1 MENIEKSMEENGQ
14 FNEEQIKKMLI
25 NEFIEE
31 FKKLNKFQRVTVRN
45 FFYANKKEYLK
56 ISVKNKNMLISI
68 KEEILKKV
76 KVNFEFDFEVEILC
90 EEIYILL
97 KNNK

>member
-25 NEFIEE
+25 SEFTEDY
-31 FKKLNKFQRVTVRN
+31 KKLNMFQKITVRN
-45 FFYANKKEYLK
+45 FFYANKNEYLK
-56 ISVKNKNMLISI
+56 ISVKDKNMIISI
-68 KEEILKKV
+68 RDEILKEQ
-76 KVNFEFDFEVEILC
+76 KVNFEFDFEIKILC
-90 EEIYILL
+90 KEFYNLL